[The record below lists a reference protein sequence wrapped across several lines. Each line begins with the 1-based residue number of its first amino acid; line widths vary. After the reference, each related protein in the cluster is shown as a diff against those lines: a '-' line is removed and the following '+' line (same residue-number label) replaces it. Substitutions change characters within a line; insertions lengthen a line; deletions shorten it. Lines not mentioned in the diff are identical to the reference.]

1 MGQHDT
7 GGVEGE
13 RADLERREKRG
24 GRTEEG
30 NAGKPRGGPHP
41 LMIGADI
48 WYWLNGFSYP
58 FGMCESIDGGDSG
71 HENL

>member
-1 MGQHDT
+1 
-7 GGVEGE
+7 
-13 RADLERREKRG
+13 
-24 GRTEEG
+24 
-30 NAGKPRGGPHP
+30 
-41 LMIGADI
+41 MIGADI